1 MALTGIGKLWM
12 RIIGLAFG
20 YGLSANIADAYLRI
34 NSQRKADITR
44 RQTALRRAGSVDEKP
59 HNSLTPAWWIA
70 EIWPKIAS
78 RKNLAGEW
86 KKYLRLNLARGRWIA
101 PGSHVHESVEQRLAP
116 PM

>member
-34 NSQRKADITR
+34 I
-44 RQTALRRAGSVDEKP
+44 
-59 HNSLTPAWWIA
+59 
-70 EIWPKIAS
+70 
-78 RKNLAGEW
+78 
-86 KKYLRLNLARGRWIA
+86 
-101 PGSHVHESVEQRLAP
+101 SHVHESVEQRLAP